1 MEFGVYLPTYAW
13 PDLAFEQAAQVRE
26 FARRAEALGFDAL
39 WVGEHFLVAGH
50 YGTAWM
56 APLLCLAHAASVT
69 SRIRLATGVL
79 VLPYHHP
86 ITLAREIQTLHH
98 LSGGRLI
105 LGVGPG
111 WDSHEFESIGLQ
123 LADRGPRTDET
134 LAILRRLLTEP
145 DVSFEGR
152 FFRFAH
158 VTVAPLLRRFPELWV
173 AGGSKLA
180 SPGSPDKPHL
190 ATSVLQRIAAAEGWL
205 SRGDAPPQML
215 ADDLAAIRSYLSRN
229 GRDPDTLHYGHYNF
243 VELVDTDDRE
253 EALRLQR
260 PRFERTMGRLR
271 PFEQLRRCYLM
282 GTTQDIIERITWL
295 ERVGFRYLVFATLD
309 SDVEQ
314 LERIASE
321 IVARFRDRPPTA
333 AGEASGGSR
342 GTLA

>member
-1 MEFGVYLPTYAW
+1 VEFGVYLPTNAW
-13 PDLAFEQAAQVRE
+13 PDLAFEHAAQVRE
-26 FARRAEALGFDAL
+26 FARRAESLGFDAL

-86 ITLAREIQTLHH
+86 VTLAREIQTLYH

-123 LADRGPRTDET
+123 LPDRGSRTDET

-158 VTVAPLLRRFPELWV
+158 VTIAPLLRRFPELWV

-190 ATSVLQRIAAAEGWL
+190 ATSV
-205 SRGDAPPQML
+205 
-215 ADDLAAIRSYLSRN
+215 
-229 GRDPDTLHYGHYNF
+229 HYNF

-260 PRFERTMGRLR
+260 PRFERMMGRRR
-271 PFEQLRRCYLM
+271 PFEQLRQCYLM

-309 SDVEQ
+309 SDAEQ

-321 IVARFRDRPPTA
+321 IVARFRARPTA
-333 AGEASGGSR
+333 AGEVSGGSR
-342 GTLA
+342 GEVRH